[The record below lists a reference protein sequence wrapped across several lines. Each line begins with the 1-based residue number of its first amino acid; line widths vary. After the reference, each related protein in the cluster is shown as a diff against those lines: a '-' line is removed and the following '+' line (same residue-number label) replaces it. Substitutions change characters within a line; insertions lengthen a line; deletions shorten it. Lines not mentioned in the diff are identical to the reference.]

1 MPHRP
6 SNSELAEP
14 LPLTRC
20 FNCLWNES
28 TDPCPSC
35 TAPTFGTM
43 AEAVEAI
50 RTRRRLAGNQVAYAY
65 SPEQEARLIQEEKAA
80 ERAAAER
87 ELNKLLPLDEN
98 PVEAERRKERA
109 EWEVR
114 TYASGDMMYRSAP
127 MMAKPKW
134 IIPKAAPMP
143 EPMRMVVADRI
154 TGEQYNVIRFTDNG
168 CIATLD
174 GCDEYFLPAGAYDT
188 LLV

>member
-6 SNSELAEP
+6 SNSEVAEP

-50 RTRRRLAGNQVAYAY
+50 RTRRRLAGNHVAYAY
-65 SPEQEARLIQEEKAA
+65 SPEQEARLIAEEERQE
-80 ERAAAER
+80 RDAAAR
-87 ELNKLLPLDEN
+87 ELGKLLPLEEN
-98 PVEAERRKERA
+98 PVRAEKLRERA
-109 EWEVR
+109 QWEVR
-114 TYASGDMMYRSAP
+114 TWSQGHL
-127 MMAKPKW
+127 PKW
-134 IIPKAAPMP
+134 TIPPGTKVARVEAAMP
-143 EPMRMVVADRI
+143 EPLRAVIADRI
-154 TGEQYNVIRFTDNG
+154 TGEQYNVIRYTDNG
-168 CIATLD
+168 VIATLD